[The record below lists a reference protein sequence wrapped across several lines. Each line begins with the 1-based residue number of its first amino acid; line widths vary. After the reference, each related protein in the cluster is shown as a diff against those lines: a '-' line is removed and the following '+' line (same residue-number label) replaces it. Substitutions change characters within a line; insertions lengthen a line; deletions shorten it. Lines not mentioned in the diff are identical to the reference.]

1 MKVTKDNI
9 LDMMESRYDRRIG
22 QNRLYIGEL
31 EIGQLVRRGK
41 RTGITKT
48 KVVTE
53 YMFRRNSSIGVETEL
68 FAGSQSALEKQIATA
83 VVRHIKAGKMEMPSP
98 REIIAI
104 PPEEDSVDEP
114 SGPKM

>member
-9 LDMMESRYDRRIG
+9 LDMMESRYDSRIG
-22 QNRLYIGEL
+22 QSRLYIGEL

-53 YMFRRNSSIGVETEL
+53 YMFRRNSSIGVEMEL
-68 FAGSQSALEKQIATA
+68 FAGSQSALKKQIATA
-83 VVRHIKAGKMEMPSP
+83 VVRHIKAGKMEMPTP
-98 REIIAI
+98 REIFAV
-104 PPEEDSVDEP
+104 PSDVDVNDEP

>member
-1 MKVTKDNI
+1 MKVTRDNI
-9 LDMMESRYDRRIG
+9 LDMMSARYDRKIG
-22 QNRLYIGEL
+22 QQRLFIGDQ
-31 EIGQLVRRGK
+31 EIGQLITRGK
-41 RTGITKT
+41 RVGISN
-48 KVVTE
+48 KVATE
-53 YMFRRNSSIGVETEL
+53 WMFRRNSSIGVETEL
-68 FAGSQSALEKQIATA
+68 FAGSRNALEKLIASA